1 MQSESS
7 LSKRGRDLTSDRL
20 GPNAR
25 EATEKIGFYDGPWD
39 PVTNPDGLVN
49 LGTAENV
56 RCCLRWKC
64 LRPLILPTVAHAR

>member
-1 MQSESS
+1 MARMTSAATMRPDSS

-25 EATEKIGFYDGPWD
+25 EATEKIGFYNGPWD
-39 PVTNPDGLVN
+39 PETNPDGLVN

-56 RCCLRWKC
+56 
-64 LRPLILPTVAHAR
+64 